1 MFNESSDL
9 RESGPEYSELACAG
23 HLIFLLLT
31 NLHLE
36 VPIVFLPHVELDA
49 RLPLYVTDSVQV
61 DEGPLKG
68 DLTLWP
74 EEFQLNA
81 RVSLVPQY
89 PELEANDLEDEAL
102 LGQEG
107 LVEALNLLVHIMLFE
122 GAIELVEN
130 FWEDAAKG
138 RLEYVLIKSIV
149 LVALI
154 CQTFNDLV
162 GHLLSLSRVEIF
174 G

>member
-1 MFNESSDL
+1 
-9 RESGPEYSELACAG
+9 
-23 HLIFLLLT
+23 
-31 NLHLE
+31 
-36 VPIVFLPHVELDA
+36 
-49 RLPLYVTDSVQV
+49 VQV